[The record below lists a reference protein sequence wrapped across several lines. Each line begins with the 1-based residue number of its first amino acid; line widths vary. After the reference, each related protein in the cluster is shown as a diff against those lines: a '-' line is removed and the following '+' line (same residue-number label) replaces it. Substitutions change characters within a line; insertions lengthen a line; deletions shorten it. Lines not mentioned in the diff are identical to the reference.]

1 MSKDT
6 LTSSKQQDVLL
17 EEEFKVE
24 LDKAQKWATSVGYTE
39 EDINSI
45 IKEIRNKKE

>member
-1 MSKDT
+1 MNKDT

-17 EEEFKVE
+17 EEFKAE

-39 EDINSI
+39 EDISSI

>member
-1 MSKDT
+1 MNKDT

-17 EEEFKVE
+17 EEFKAE

-45 IKEIRNKKE
+45 IKETRNKKE